1 MQILI
6 FSLIIL
12 VTMALLLTEAL
23 RPEIIG
29 LGVLFALGATGLVSW
44 KEAFAGFSSNAV
56 MAMFGLFIIGGALQR
71 SGAAGWLGDKL
82 VGLAKGNESALIAIV
97 MGTAAALS
105 AIMVNIGTAAVLLPA
120 VMSASRK
127 TKISPSRLVFPLGM
141 GTIIGGMVT
150 LIGATPTIIMN
161 EFLAS
166 AALPQFKIFEQAP
179 LILPGVVLAIVLMVM
194 LKNVLLPQRQPEYE
208 DILQKSDA
216 LIRAYLLDRVLHE
229 AVVRADSP
237 LAGLSLQE
245 CGLRARHGVYVIGI
259 RRGESFLP
267 PPTAETV
274 LQAGDR
280 LLLRGDDQAVQSAAV
295 ACGLEILPEVE
306 AFPPNLLREGFQMA
320 EVTLAPRAWL
330 QGKTVAETDFFN
342 RYGLR
347 IFAIDHKGKPLH
359 HHLAG
364 HKLEFGDTLLLHGRA
379 DRIAALEEDD
389 NFIVLEKTTLEEAG
403 NTLSVFKAT
412 VTAVVTVLA
421 LAAVGFHLLPLGAAS
436 VGGATLLLL
445 LGVLTMEEAYHAI
458 SWKVLIFISGMLP
471 LGAAMV
477 HSGTSEAVGHL
488 LGGFLG
494 GHSAFWLYLLI
505 AVVAAVVG
513 HLTSNVTAAVVTI
526 PLAIQTA
533 AHIGADPRA
542 AAVVAALGASNVF
555 SSPTYQVNVFLMGPG
570 EYKPMDFVKKGA
582 LFTVLVILTT
592 ALGAYL
598 GL

>member
-6 FSLIIL
+6 FSLIVL
-12 VTMALLLTEAL
+12 VTMALLLTDAL

-29 LGVLFALGATGLVSW
+29 LGVLFTLGATGLVSW

-71 SGAAGWLGDKL
+71 SGAAGWLGDQL
-82 VGLAKGNESALIAIV
+82 VGLARGNESVLIAIL

-127 TKISPSRLVFPLGM
+127 TKIPPSRLVFPLGV
-141 GTIIGGMVT
+141 GTIIGGMLT

-161 EFLAS
+161 EFLGAAS
-166 AALPQFKIFEQAP
+166 LQPFKIFEQAP
-179 LILPGVVLAIVLMVM
+179 LILPAVISAVALMVV
-194 LKNVLLPQRQPEYE
+194 LKNVLLPHRPPEYE
-208 DILQKSDA
+208 DLLQKSDA
-216 LIRAYLLDRVLHE
+216 LIRSYLLDKVLHE
-229 AVVRADSP
+229 AIVRPDSS
-237 LAGLSLQE
+237 LVGLSLRE

-259 RRGESFLP
+259 RRDGQFLP
-267 PPTAETV
+267 PPTADTV
-274 LQAGDR
+274 LLAGDR
-280 LLLRGDDQAVQSAAV
+280 LLVRGDDQAMLAA
-295 ACGLEILPEVE
+295 AASCGLDVLPEVE

-330 QGKTVAETDFFN
+330 QGKTVAEADFFN

-347 IFAIDHKGKPLH
+347 ILAIDHKGHPLH
-359 HHLAG
+359 HHLAE
-364 HKLEFGDTLLLHGRA
+364 HKLEFGDTLLVHGRT
-379 DRIAALEEDD
+379 DRLAALEEDD
-389 NFIVLEKTTLEEAG
+389 NFIVLEKTAPEEAG
-403 NTLSVFKAT
+403 SALSIPKA
-412 VTAVVTVLA
+412 VTTIVVTVLA
-421 LAAVGFHLLPLGAAS
+421 LGAVGFHLLPLGAAS

-445 LGVLTMEEAYHAI
+445 LGVLTMEEAYRAI

-471 LGAAMV
+471 LGAAMM
-477 HSGTSEAVGHL
+477 HSGTSAAIGHM
-488 LGGFLG
+488 LGRLLG
-494 GHSAFWLYLLI
+494 GHSSFWLYLLI
-505 AVVAAVVG
+505 AVVATVIA

-526 PLAIQTA
+526 PLALQTA
-533 AHIGADPRA
+533 MHLGADPRA

-570 EYKPMDFVKKGA
+570 EYKPLDFVKKGA
-582 LFTVLVILTT
+582 LFTVLVILTIAT
-592 ALGAYL
+592 GAYL

>member
-6 FSLIIL
+6 FSLIIV
-12 VTMALLLTEAL
+12 VTMILLLTDAL

-29 LGVLFALGATGLVSW
+29 LGVLFTLGATGLVSW
-44 KEAFAGFSSNAV
+44 KEAFSGFSSNAV
-56 MAMFGLFIIGGALQR
+56 LAMFGLFIIGGALQR

-82 VGLAKGNESALIAIV
+82 VDLAKGNESALIAIV
-97 MGTAAALS
+97 MSTAAALS

-141 GTIIGGMVT
+141 GTIIGGMIT

-161 EFLAS
+161 EFLA
-166 AALPQFKIFEQAP
+166 AASLPRFKIFEQAP
-179 LILPGVVLAIVLMVM
+179 LILPGVVLAVALMVL
-194 LKNVLLPQRQPEYE
+194 LKNLLLPKRLPEYE
-208 DILQKSDA
+208 SILQKSDA
-216 LIRAYLLDRVLHE
+216 LIQTYMLDKVLHE
-229 AVVRADSP
+229 VVVKPGSP
-237 LAGLSLQE
+237 LAGISLRE
-245 CGLRARHGVYVIGI
+245 CGLRSRHGVYVIGI
-259 RRGESFLP
+259 RRGERFLP

-274 LQAGDR
+274 LQVGDR
-280 LLLRGDDQAVQSAAV
+280 LLLRGDNAAVQSAAK
-295 ACGLEILPEVE
+295 ACKLEVLPEVE
-306 AFPPNLLREGFQMA
+306 AFPPNLLREGYQMA

-347 IFAIDHKGKPLH
+347 IFAIDHKGQPKH
-359 HHLAG
+359 HHIAE
-364 HKLEFGDTLLLHGRA
+364 HKLEFGDTLLVHGRA

-389 NFIVLEKTTLEEAG
+389 NFIVLDKTSLEEAG
-403 NTLSVFKAT
+403 NTLSVPKAV
-412 VTAVVTVLA
+412 VTAVVTALA
-421 LAAVGFHLLPLGAAS
+421 LAAVGFHILPLGAAA

-477 HSGTSEAVGHL
+477 HSGTSEAVGRL
-488 LGGFLG
+488 LSRFLG

-505 AVVAAVVG
+505 AVAAALIG

-533 AHIGADPRA
+533 MHLGADPRA

-570 EYKPMDFVKKGA
+570 EYKPLDFVKKGA

-592 ALGAYL
+592 AVGAFL